1 MMKSLIVAYDKYDRG
16 QYTNEKFQETL
27 KNVSQIILES
37 KLFHATNRKWA
48 FDQHLNLYQCSV
60 KIQQDLNCDK

>member
-37 KLFHATNRKWA
+37 KLFFMLLIGSGHSTNTWIYINA
-48 FDQHLNLYQCSV
+48 P
-60 KIQQDLNCDK
+60 